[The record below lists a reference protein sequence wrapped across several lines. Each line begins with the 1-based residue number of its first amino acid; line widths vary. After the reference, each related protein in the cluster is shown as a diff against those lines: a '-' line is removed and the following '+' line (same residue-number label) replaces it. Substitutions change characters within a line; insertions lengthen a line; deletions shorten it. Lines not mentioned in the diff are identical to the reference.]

1 MSEDTDGGEVV
12 KADAATNLPQG
23 PWPSAVELAALYIT
37 EVRANGPEAV
47 ANVAGSFG
55 DVGDTYEVVTE
66 ISEMWARHGFA
77 PIDWYCDDDRTDRAH
92 DACVDAA
99 DLAIKTFAAELDAA
113 TGHRND
119 AFDRLAGSPLDALAT
134 LVIRK

>member
-1 MSEDTDGGEVV
+1 MQTS
-12 KADAATNLPQG
+12 NLPQG

-37 EVRANGPEAV
+37 EVRVNGPQAI

-55 DVGDTYEVVTE
+55 DVGDTYEVGTE

-77 PIDWYCDDDRTDRAH
+77 PIDWSRDDDRADRAN
-92 DACVDAA
+92 DACIAAA
-99 DLAIKTFAAELDAA
+99 DLAIKTFAAEIGDAA
-113 TGHRND
+113 TRHRSD
-119 AFDRLAGSPLDALAT
+119 AFDRIAGSPLNALAT